1 MNNKYTL
8 QDLAALV
15 SARSGK
21 EKEEVETFLKELF
34 ALVSDKVI
42 SDGIVRIKGIGTF
55 KSVFVEARESINVNT
70 NERFTIPAH
79 KKFSFVPDKEL
90 ADQVNKPFSFF
101 ETTEISDKVTDE
113 ELGITDIITDG
124 LTEVTDD
131 EESAEDIPVILPE
144 PVIPQSEPEE
154 PEIEEPEQEEQESTP
169 EQKEEIAEE
178 PIKSATSKSET
189 ETEPASEEVIEDE
202 HEPEM
207 ISEKH
212 ETKDCDRLSFSS
224 KVMIACVAAL
234 CVLTVVNLYVFFNPQ
249 LATMPG
255 DESDVVVQK
264 VETVIVRDTILKD
277 SIVNKEILPQQ
288 NTTDNVSSEKT
299 FPLKYKIEAGS
310 RLSMLAKQYYG
321 NKVFWVYIYEHNKGS
336 IADPNN
342 VPIGTEIEL
351 PRPDAYGINS
361 ADTASVEAAK
371 RKQTEIINRL
381 SKAK

>member
-1 MNNKYTL
+1 
-8 QDLAALV
+8 
-15 SARSGK
+15 
-21 EKEEVETFLKELF
+21 
-34 ALVSDKVI
+34 
-42 SDGIVRIKGIGTF
+42 
-55 KSVFVEARESINVNT
+55 
-70 NERFTIPAH
+70 
-79 KKFSFVPDKEL
+79 
-90 ADQVNKPFSFF
+90 
-101 ETTEISDKVTDE
+101 
-113 ELGITDIITDG
+113 
-124 LTEVTDD
+124 
-131 EESAEDIPVILPE
+131 
-144 PVIPQSEPEE
+144 
-154 PEIEEPEQEEQESTP
+154 
-169 EQKEEIAEE
+169 
-178 PIKSATSKSET
+178 
-189 ETEPASEEVIEDE
+189 
-202 HEPEM
+202 
-207 ISEKH
+207 
-212 ETKDCDRLSFSS
+212 
-224 KVMIACVAAL
+224 
-234 CVLTVVNLYVFFNPQ
+234 
-249 LATMPG
+249 MPG

>member
-8 QDLAALV
+8 QDIAALV
-15 SARSGK
+15 SVRSGK
-21 EKEEVETFLKELF
+21 GKEEVETFLKELF

-42 SDGIVRIKGIGTF
+42 SDGIVRVKGIGTF

-90 ADQVNKPFSFF
+90 AEQVNKPFSFF

-113 ELGITDIITDG
+113 ELGITDITTDE
-124 LTEVTDD
+124 LTEVPDD
-131 EESAEDIPVILPE
+131 EESAEDIPVVLPE
-144 PVIPQSEPEE
+144 PVTTQSEPEE
-154 PEIEEPEQEEQESTP
+154 PKAEITEQEEPKSVSELEVVEEKSIEP
-169 EQKEEIAEE
+169 E
-178 PIKSATSKSET
+178 TSET
-189 ETEPASEEVIEDE
+189 ETESEE
-202 HEPEM
+202 
-207 ISEKH
+207 
-212 ETKDCDRLSFSS
+212 ETKGEQEPGTITEEKNTKGGDRLSLSS

-234 CVLTVVNLYVFFNPQ
+234 CILTVVNLYVFFNPQ
-249 LATMPG
+249 STTMSD
-255 DESDVVVQK
+255 DESVVSVQK
-264 VETVIVRDTILKD
+264 VETVVVRDTILKD
-277 SIVNKEILPQQ
+277 SIVNKETLPQQ

-299 FPLKYKIEAGS
+299 FPMKYKIEAGS

-351 PRPDAYGINS
+351 PRPDTYGINS